1 MTAGLQTTRKGTWA
15 RAAVVRCAAT
25 AALVCALGCAE
36 KESVDEVPQY
46 RGKPYKGTL
55 ARIREEG
62 TLRVITPDK
71 EFAALPR
78 EGNVLTFEVDMAK
91 RLARRLGVELS
102 LVFVPSYDSIIP
114 WLAAGR
120 GDVAMASLT
129 ITEPRRELVDF
140 SSPLG
145 YVRELL
151 VGPSA
156 DTASVLETQDL
167 SGRAIVVRQ
176 SSSYYQTLVS
186 LKDSVDSLTIVA
198 APEVMHTHEIV
209 HKVAQGD
216 YPLTVCDSDIADAV
230 TEYEDAVRVLL
241 PLTEPRPRG
250 WAVAKG
256 CDSLLAQLDAFILLE
271 SLAGHRRERH
281 RDDFDGIR
289 KRRTLRVATRNNAAT
304 YWIYRGKEVGFE
316 YELCRELADKYG
328 LRLEMLIAPD
338 RDALLDWVDSGK
350 ADIAAATLT
359 ATEKRK
365 QRVAFCAPYLFPVEV
380 VVCGRDQEGNP
391 LVGDTADL
399 ANVPIHVRRSS
410 SYYGTLTA
418 LAASRG
424 DSFDI
429 RIVPEDVETEEILR
443 RVAEGEY
450 VATVCDDYLA
460 RMEERYTDAIA
471 VGPPLTEPRDVGWA
485 VRSDAPG
492 LKSAIDSFFT
502 EGSYK
507 PRSLKYNI
515 LYRRYFKSKRR
526 MAMARSEQRS
536 DVHGKL
542 SAYDGLMKTYAKKR
556 GFDWRMIAAQT
567 YQESKF
573 NPKARS
579 WVGAQGLMQ
588 LMPAT
593 ARELGVVDALDP
605 SQNVRGGTTYM
616 ARMIDRFDPSIAYR
630 ERYHLALASYNAGYG
645 HVEDARRLA
654 EQMGWDPNV
663 WFDNVEKAMLLLSKR
678 EYARKARYGY
688 VRGSEP
694 VTYVG
699 NIQRLYNHYSQI
711 GD

>member
-1 MTAGLQTTRKGTWA
+1 MVAGQNTIRRTPAVTRA
-15 RAAVVRCAAT
+15 LCHLAVVAVAVSTLHCA
-25 AALVCALGCAE
+25 
-36 KESVDEVPQY
+36 DEQRDDVPEY
-46 RGKPYKGTL
+46 TGKPYHGTL

-62 TLRVITPDK
+62 ILRVITPDK

-78 EGNVLTFEVDMAK
+78 RGQVLTFETDMAQ
-91 RLARRLGVELS
+91 RLARRLGVDLS
-102 LVFVPSYDSIIP
+102 LVVVPSYDSIIP
-114 WLAAGR
+114 WLAAGQ

-129 ITEPRRELVDF
+129 ITESRRERVDF

-145 YVRELL
+145 HVRELL

-156 DTASVLETQDL
+156 DTAAVHDVQDL
-167 SGRAIVVRQ
+167 SGRAVVVRR
-176 SSSYYQTLVS
+176 SSSYHQTLSS
-186 LKDSVDSLTIVA
+186 LKDSVENLTIVA
-198 APEVMHTHEIV
+198 APEEMHTHEIV
-209 HKVAQGD
+209 HKVAHGD

-230 TEYEDAVRVLL
+230 MEYEDGVSVLL
-241 PLTEPRPRG
+241 PLTEHRPRG

-256 CDSLLAQLDAFILLE
+256 CDTLRAQLDAFILEE

-289 KRRTLRVATRNNAAT
+289 ERRALRVATRNNAAT

-316 YELCRELADKYG
+316 YELCRAFADKYD

-338 RDALLDWVDSGK
+338 RGSLLDWVDSGK

-380 VVCGRDQEGNP
+380 VVSGRDEEGDP
-391 LVGDTADL
+391 LVDDTAEL
-399 ANVPIHVRRSS
+399 ATVPMYVRKSS

-418 LAASRG
+418 LAAARG

-429 RIVPEDVETEEILR
+429 RMVPEDVETEEILR
-443 RVAEGEY
+443 RVADGEY
-450 VATVCDDYLA
+450 AATVCDDYLA
-460 RMEERYTDAIA
+460 HMEERYTDAIA
-471 VGPPLTEPRDVGWA
+471 IGPPLTEPREVGWV
-485 VRSDAPG
+485 VRSDAVK

-502 EGSYK
+502 DGAYK

-526 MAMARSEQRS
+526 VAMARSDQRS

-542 SAYDGLMKTYAKKR
+542 SVYDGLMKTYAKKR

-593 ARELGVVDALDP
+593 ARELGVADAFDP
-605 SQNVRGGTTYM
+605 NQNVRGGTRYM
-616 ARMIDRFDPSIAYR
+616 ARMMERFDPDISYR
-630 ERYHLALASYNAGYG
+630 DRYHLALASYNAGYG
-645 HVEDARRLA
+645 HVQDARRLA
-654 EQMGWDPNV
+654 EQMGWNPNV
-663 WFDNVEKAMLLLSKR
+663 WFDSVEKAMLLLSKR